1 MAVEKPQDAAGR
13 TWQPCTRL
21 KGAQWSVGFIW
32 RDEIWRDAKVAV
44 LQMSLSVCMKT
55 VKSGTR
61 EINSGGS
68 TSWTKKCS
76 RNAVVLGIGGFW
88 RQRDTVLFNN
98 GSIVPISKL
107 AKDFPKGMLPRR
119 VMVWSE
125 AVDLILPHDFY
136 EDYFHCLKRR
146 RKTHAF
152 KPNKNNTKLGTK
164 IEILCWLRVGFGVVG
179 SPFPLLYGR
188 GYREIPTSRWLTR

>member
-1 MAVEKPQDAAGR
+1 MAAMHSLEGSLVKCR
-13 TWQPCTRL
+13 IYTRMFKNGWDM
-21 KGAQWSVGFIW
+21 KGCKGCCPSNVI
-32 RDEIWRDAKVAV
+32 V
-44 LQMSLSVCMKT
+44 SLYENCQ
-55 VKSGTR
+55 SGTR

-88 RQRDTVLFNN
+88 RQRDTVLFNT

-119 VMVWSE
+119 VMLWSE

-146 RKTHAF
+146 RKTHAL

-164 IEILCWLRVGFGVVG
+164 IEILCWLRVGFGLVG
-179 SPFPLLYGR
+179 SPFPLPYGR